1 MIARMSIATVLRT
14 VMMLFCMLFWTR
26 SIPSYNPVMHPD
38 YVPLM
43 GVESPSESIF
53 LLSSVH
59 RVAYWSKYIE
69 SYVHNGISKANSLFS
84 PKIHKSKLVKML
96 PDFAEDR
103 EYDGTSRLP
112 FFLCRRILRR
122 RGHFDIERSTRT
134 GRTRHRCIVIFEN
147 A

>member
-1 MIARMSIATVLRT
+1 
-14 VMMLFCMLFWTR
+14 
-26 SIPSYNPVMHPD
+26 MHPD

-53 LLSSVH
+53 LLSSFH

-69 SYVHNGISKANSLFS
+69 SYVHNGISKSNSLFS

-122 RGHFDIERSTRT
+122 
-134 GRTRHRCIVIFEN
+134 
-147 A
+147 